1 MEKRSAEEF
10 DIIEEKF
17 GKALGAEG
25 AAYREKITLFIAH
38 KDRDGNPV
46 PDVQQWIERAES
58 VLSGIGGG
66 ATSQLVRGAWQGKS
80 GPPLHEDTTLV
91 YSYAPPRAIAK
102 AVDALRDFMHE
113 YGRETRQA
121 EVVLSLE
128 NPDGNWFFKIPEEK
142 YGA

>member
-1 MEKRSAEEF
+1 MEKQNPEDF

-25 AAYREKITLFIAH
+25 AAYRETVTLFIAH

-46 PDVQQWIERAES
+46 ADVEQWIQRAEG

-66 ATSQLVRGAWQGKS
+66 ATSQRVRGAWQGPS

-91 YSYAPPRAIAK
+91 YSYAPPKAIAK
-102 AVDALRDFMHE
+102 AVDVLRDFMHQ

-121 EVVLSLE
+121 EVALSLE
-128 NPDGNWFFKIPEEK
+128 NPDGNWFFKIPESK